1 MRKNLTART
10 VITVAV
16 ILVCVFGIIGF
27 PKSAGELVQN
37 VKDNIR
43 LGLDL
48 KGGSHL
54 VLQVQVQDAVKAEAD
69 QTVDRIKDDLNK
81 QKISYGEVIAD
92 FAGLGPE
99 DQSQVKDAD
108 KVEISIKGVP
118 ATQSSAFRSLIGER
132 YGTWVLSVLNS
143 TDYAMRL
150 TPSELVAL
158 KRDTVERSV
167 QTMGNRIDQL
177 GLAEKSV
184 QQYGQSGSDYQVL
197 VQLPGVDD
205 PARVKELIGTA
216 AKLEMVAVDATRGG
230 PYASKEAGLAKLG
243 GVLPFNTRLLRA
255 KPRGRSEGEE
265 WFLVGKTPVVTG
277 REMRNARAGQGDR
290 RWETGFT
297 LSQEG
302 GKRFGRFTGDH
313 IGDKLAVAL
322 DEQLVS
328 VATIES
334 KIEDSGR
341 ITGLGSEEEAV
352 DLSRYLRSGSLPAG
366 VIYLEERSIGPS
378 LGADSIH
385 QGIVAGIAGLL
396 AVVTV
401 MLVYYKRSGV
411 NAVLA
416 LILNTVVLMAAL
428 SYFHAV
434 LTLPGIAGVILTIGM
449 AVDSNVL
456 IFERIREELRSGKAV
471 IAAVDTGFAKAWWTI
486 VDTHVT
492 TVVSCAFLFLFGE
505 GPVRGFA
512 VTLVIGLI
520 ANVFTA
526 VFVSRVIFDYELSGR
541 RQLRELSI

>member
-1 MRKNLTART
+1 
-10 VITVAV
+10 VAT

-27 PKSAGELVQN
+27 PKSAADLVQN
-37 VKDNIR
+37 VKDRIQ

-54 VLQVQVQDAVKAEAD
+54 VLQVQVQDAVKADAD
-69 QTVDRIKDDLNK
+69 QTMERLKEDLRKQSITWASMDRNDP
-81 QKISYGEVIAD
+81 QKVE
-92 FAGLGPE
+92 
-99 DQSQVKDAD
+99 DAD
-108 KVEISIKGVP
+108 NVEIYIKGVP
-118 ATQSSAFRSLIGER
+118 ATQSSSFRSMINDR
-132 YGTWVLSVLNS
+132 YPTYVLTAQNS
-143 TDYAMRL
+143 SDYSMRL
-150 TPSELVAL
+150 KPSELVAL
-158 KRDTVERSV
+158 KRDTVERTI
-167 QTMGNRIDQL
+167 QTIGNRINQL
-177 GLAEKSV
+177 GLTEPSV
-184 QQYGQSGSDYQVL
+184 QQYGRAGDQYQVL

-216 AKLEMVAVDATRGG
+216 AVLEITEVKDGPFPSREAVL
-230 PYASKEAGLAKLG
+230 SQHG
-243 GVLPFNTRLLRA
+243 GVLPLNTKMAKA
-255 KPRGRSEGEE
+255 KPRGAQEGEQ
-265 WFLVGKTPVVTG
+265 WYLVGKTPVITG
-277 REMRNARAGQGDR
+277 REMRNARPSQGDFR
-290 RWETGFT
+290 KWETNFT
-297 LSQEG
+297 LSPDG
-302 GKRFGRFTGDH
+302 GKRFGRFTEAN
-313 IGDKLAVAL
+313 IGNKLAVLL
-322 DEQLVS
+322 DNNIVN
-328 VATIES
+328 VAVIENR
-334 KIEDSGR
+334 IEDAGR
-341 ITGLGSEEEAV
+341 IEGLSSEDEAV

-366 VIYLEERSIGPS
+366 VQYLEERSIGPS

-385 QGIVAGIAGLL
+385 EGLVAGIAGLL
-396 AVVTV
+396 AVVVV

-416 LILNTVVLMAAL
+416 LVLNTVILMAAL

-471 IAAVDTGFAKAWWTI
+471 IAAVDTGFNKAWWTI

-526 VFVSRVIFDYELSGR
+526 VFVSKTIFDYELSGHR
-541 RQLRELSI
+541 RMEALSI